1 MWMTSRAAE
10 LVKSC
15 NPGMENLRNI
25 ETENLEK
32 MLDFVDV
39 YTSALYICLR
49 KAKRTIFFPQTLFI
63 WY

>member
-15 NPGMENLRNI
+15 YPGMENLRNI

-39 YTSALYICLR
+39 YVYIC
-49 KAKRTIFFPQTLFI
+49 IIYLFKKS
-63 WY
+63 